1 MGVKIGINGFGR
13 IGRIIMRA
21 AQRMG
26 ADLDFVAVN
35 DLTDAPTLAHLLKY
49 DSVHG
54 LFPGEVQVKD
64 SAILVNGKE
73 IKVMAVKDPA
83 QLPWKD
89 LGVEV
94 VMECTGLFREKAKAA
109 KHLEAGAKKVIISAP
124 AKEPDITIVM
134 GVNHQEYDQN
144 KHHIISNASCTTNCL
159 APVAK
164 VLLENFGIQRG
175 LMTTIHAY
183 TNDQMILDFPH
194 KDLRRARA
202 AALSMIPTTTG
213 AAAAVSLVLPQLK
226 GKLDGMAIRVPTP
239 NVSLVDLVVEVEKE
253 TSVEGV
259 NAALKKASVGELKGI
274 LGYAEEPLV
283 SVDFNGNELSS
294 IVDALSTTVLEERM
308 IKVLSW
314 YDNEMGYS
322 ARMVDLA
329 RFISS

>member
-13 IGRIIMRA
+13 IGRVIVRA
-21 AQRMG
+21 AQRLG
-26 ADLDFVAVN
+26 ADVDFVAVN
-35 DLTDAPTLAHLLKY
+35 DLTDAQTLAHLLKY

-54 LFPGEVQVKD
+54 HFPGEVQAKGD
-64 SAILVNGKE
+64 LILVNGKQ
-73 IKVMAVKDPA
+73 IKVTAIKDPA

-94 VMECTGLFREKAKAA
+94 VMECTGLFQEKEKAA
-109 KHLEAGAKKVIISAP
+109 KHLEAGAKKVIISSP
-124 AKEPDITIVM
+124 AKGPDITIVM
-134 GVNHQEYDQN
+134 GVNQKAYDPS

-164 VLLENFGIQRG
+164 VLLDNFGIKRG

-183 TNDQMILDFPH
+183 TNDQSILDLPH

-213 AAAAVSLVLPQLK
+213 AATAVALVLPQLK
-226 GKLDGMAIRVPTP
+226 GKLDGLAIRVPTP
-239 NVSLVDLVVEVEKE
+239 NVSIVDLVVEVEKE
-253 TSVEGV
+253 TSVDGV
-259 NAALKKASVGELKGI
+259 NAALKKASTGELKGI
-274 LGYAEEPLV
+274 LGYSEKPLV

-294 IVDALSTTVLEERM
+294 IVDALTTTVIEGRM
-308 IKVLSW
+308 VKVLAW

-322 ARMVDLA
+322 ARMVDVA
-329 RFISS
+329 RFISA

>member
-1 MGVKIGINGFGR
+1 
-13 IGRIIMRA
+13 
-21 AQRMG
+21 
-26 ADLDFVAVN
+26 
-35 DLTDAPTLAHLLKY
+35 
-49 DSVHG
+49 
-54 LFPGEVQVKD
+54 
-64 SAILVNGKE
+64 
-73 IKVMAVKDPA
+73 
-83 QLPWKD
+83 
-89 LGVEV
+89 
-94 VMECTGLFREKAKAA
+94 
-109 KHLEAGAKKVIISAP
+109 
-124 AKEPDITIVM
+124 
-134 GVNHQEYDQN
+134 
-144 KHHIISNASCTTNCL
+144 
-159 APVAK
+159 
-164 VLLENFGIQRG
+164 
-175 LMTTIHAY
+175 
-183 TNDQMILDFPH
+183 LDFPH

-239 NVSLVDLVVEVEKE
+239 NVSVVDLVVEVEKE

-259 NAALKKASVGELKGI
+259 NAALKKASAGELKGI